1 MRYNNIN
8 ENFYDTHMLK
18 EILQVNLSYLKREM
32 KLYQFPANSYIKY
45 QNKHLYTEPAII
57 DFIHSLVRNRLEKDI
72 LKLSKKI
79 NLTDAI

>member
-1 MRYNNIN
+1 MRYHNTK

-18 EILQVNLSYLKREM
+18 DILQVNLSYLKREM
-32 KLYQFPANSYIKY
+32 KLHQFPANSYIKY

-57 DFIHSLVRNRLEKDI
+57 DFIAALVRNRLEKDI

-79 NLTDAI
+79 NLTDAV